1 MWLLS
6 LIDVEM
12 LDIHAIHDKISLQKF
27 QNSMWK
33 LVPLDGDIKSIRAER
48 ISYLATSLG

>member
-1 MWLLS
+1 
-6 LIDVEM
+6 M
-12 LDIHAIHDKISLQKF
+12 LDIHTIRDKISLRKF